1 MAGFRMPDK
10 GRVFLICLA
19 LPVFTFIVYEPV
31 LHHEFIGFDDHTY
44 VTGNQQVKAGLTRE
58 GMAWAF
64 GLERNSYWHPL
75 TWLSHMLDCQLFGL
89 APGMHHLTGL
99 VLHMANSLLLFLV
112 LKRMTAGLWP
122 SAFVAALFALH
133 PINVDS
139 VAWVAERKNVL
150 STFFWMLALLSY
162 VYYCERPGA
171 YRYLLAFLVFGVG
184 LLAKPMLVTLPFVFI
199 LLDYWPLGRLRFG
212 RLGCRGQG
220 RDSDLKRI
228 DYGGAH
234 VWHTVLEKVPLL
246 VLSVV
251 SGCLVYLPL
260 EQRNRVISTETVPM
274 VLRIKNALVC
284 YVGYIGDMLWPKDLA
299 IFYPYPERVVVWK
312 AIGALLFLVFVT
324 VVFIWVLRQKRYLA
338 TGWLWYIGTALPI
351 IGLVQVGLW
360 PAKADRWMYVP
371 LIGLFII
378 VAWAAAD
385 ILPKWR
391 YRRMVLGTSAITVI
405 VVLAVCTRLQLRH
418 WRNSATVF
426 GHALAVT
433 PSSTMHN
440 NMGLALQLGGSIEEA
455 ISHYRQALHL
465 DPNHMQAHNNIGITL
480 KLQGKL
486 EEAVAHYHQALSRQP
501 DYAEAHYNLAIA
513 LEAQGLSEDSARHY
527 RQALQTNPNY
537 AKAHNNLANILL
549 AQGKMDEALKH
560 YRLAVRIAPDNAEIR
575 RNLENTL
582 KFKSQHRPD

>member
-1 MAGFRMPDK
+1 MPDK

-19 LPVFTFIVYEPV
+19 LLVLTFIVYEPV
-31 LHHEFIGFDDHTY
+31 LHHEFIGFDDYTY

-58 GMAWAF
+58 GIAWAF

-89 APGMHHLTGL
+89 ASGMHHLTGL
-99 VLHMANSLLLFLV
+99 VLHIANSLLLFLI
-112 LKRMTAGLWP
+112 LKRMTARLWP

-162 VYYCERPGA
+162 VYYCKRPGA
-171 YRYLLAFLVFGVG
+171 YRYLLVFLVFGMG
-184 LLAKPMLVTLPFVFI
+184 LLAKPMLMTLPFVLI
-199 LLDYWPLGRLRFG
+199 LLDYWPLERLRTHV
-212 RLGCRGQG
+212 LGP
-220 RDSDLKRI
+220 
-228 DYGGAH
+228 
-234 VWHTVLEKVPLL
+234 VLEKVPLL

-251 SGCLVYLPL
+251 SGFLTYLPL

-284 YVGYIGDMLWPKDLA
+284 YVGYIEDMFWPKNLA

-312 AIGALLFLVFVT
+312 AIGALLFLVFVS
-324 VVFIWVLRQKRYLA
+324 VVFIWVLRQKRYLT

-351 IGLVQVGLW
+351 IGLVQMGLW

-391 YRRMVLGTSAITVI
+391 YRRMVLGTSAVTVI
-405 VVLAVCTRLQLRH
+405 VVLAVCTRLQLRY
-418 WRNSATVF
+418 WCNSLTVF
-426 GHALAVT
+426 SHALAVT

-440 NMGLALQLGGSIEEA
+440 NMGLALQMGGSIEEA

-465 DPNHMQAHNNIGITL
+465 DPNYVQAHNNIGTAL

-486 EEAVAHYHQALSRQP
+486 EEAVAHYHQVLNREP
-501 DYAEAHYNLAIA
+501 NYAEAHYNLAIA
-513 LEAQGLSEDSARHY
+513 LEAQGLSEDSAKHY
-527 RQALQTNPNY
+527 RQALQTKPNY

-549 AQGKMDEALKH
+549 AQGKVDEALKH
-560 YRLAVRIAPDNAEIR
+560 YRLAVKIAPDDAEMR
-575 RNLENTL
+575 RNLETAL
-582 KFKSQHRPD
+582 EFKSQHRPD

>member
-10 GRVFLICLA
+10 SRVFLICLA

-64 GLERNSYWHPL
+64 GLEGNSYWHPL

-99 VLHMANSLLLFLV
+99 VFHMANSLLLFLV
-112 LKRMTAGLWP
+112 LKRTTARLWL

-139 VAWVAERKNVL
+139 VAWVAERKSVL

-162 VYYCERPGA
+162 IYYCKRPSA
-171 YRYLLAFLVFGVG
+171 YRYVLVFLVFGVG
-184 LLAKPMLVTLPFVFI
+184 LLAKPMLVTLPFVLI
-199 LLDYWPLGRLRFG
+199 LLDYWPLGRLRT
-212 RLGCRGQG
+212 
-220 RDSDLKRI
+220 
-228 DYGGAH
+228 H
-234 VWHTVLEKVPLL
+234 VSGLVLEKVPLL
-246 VLSVV
+246 ALSVV
-251 SGCLVYLPL
+251 SVFFTYFPL

-284 YVGYIGDMLWPKDLA
+284 YVGYIRDMFWPKDLA
-299 IFYPYPERVVVWK
+299 IFYPYPEKVLVWK
-312 AIGALLFLVFVT
+312 AVGALLFLVFVT
-324 VVFIWVLRQKRYLA
+324 VVFIWVLRQKRYLT

-378 VAWAAAD
+378 VAWAAAN

-391 YRRMVLGTSAITVI
+391 YRRMALGTSAITVI

-418 WRNSATVF
+418 WRNSVTIF
-426 GHALAVT
+426 GHALAIA

-440 NMGLALQLGGSIEEA
+440 NMGLALQLEGSIEEA

-465 DPNHMQAHNNIGITL
+465 DPDHVQAHNNIGTAL

-486 EEAVAHYHQALSRQP
+486 EEAVAHYHQVLSRDP
-501 DYAEAHYNLAIA
+501 NYAEAHYNLAIA
-513 LEAQGLSEDSARHY
+513 LEAQGLSEDSAKHY
-527 RQALQTNPNY
+527 RQALQTKPDY

-549 AQGKMDEALKH
+549 AQGKVDEALEH
-560 YRLAVRIAPDNAEIR
+560 YRLAVKIAPDNAEIR
-575 RNLENTL
+575 RNLENAL